1 MEAVMT
7 EFRALLV
14 SLSSYFAEECRPSPS
29 NTERYGTIGREDV
42 PRLSGFVDKPAHEW
56 MLRDCGYV
64 DRLARQAG
72 YMDARDFLAGVQ
84 LDGAV
89 PVLHSRVVPRSR
101 SALTM
106 ATALTKPVRREV
118 ASLHH
123 GALIVTLAP
132 EGVYFR
138 EKRRRTSYLL
148 PYGVGFQKAVG
159 LVVEQQRRER
169 DAARKAKRT
178 TTRKR

>member
-1 MEAVMT
+1 
-7 EFRALLV
+7 
-14 SLSSYFAEECRPSPS
+14 
-29 NTERYGTIGREDV
+29 
-42 PRLSGFVDKPAHEW
+42 
-56 MLRDCGYV
+56 
-64 DRLARQAG
+64 
-72 YMDARDFLAGVQ
+72 
-84 LDGAV
+84 
-89 PVLHSRVVPRSR
+89 
-101 SALTM
+101 M